1 MGKRVIPLILL
12 FAIVFS
18 SNISFGERMF
28 TDVSNDH
35 WAYGYIKKA
44 VDLGLMDGYDD
55 ATFRPNELVN
65 TVEALNYIT
74 RLLTIDK
81 EEIIRAREIYGILL
95 DNDQLTEGDRNTLA
109 IALYRGYIDEEL
121 IENELFTEEGIR
133 KAVKVEISRYIA
145 KAMGFREGEEYISY
159 IFLYND
165 ASEIPISEQPYVKF
179 LIDQGVLDRKGD
191 ENRNFNPNQRIT
203 RAILAKMLSQAYDA
217 MNGKSI
223 IEVERIIG
231 SEKNEE
237 TSQVNIV
244 EEVGYEEIPCTILMV
259 IRDFI
264 IVDTGDIVDAY
275 RIKEDAE
282 IIIDGKDLSI
292 DSIENGMNVNLLV
305 SEGEIIERIEAV
317 TDNKPISGIIKS
329 LYLSEE
335 PYMIVEVENGDTIS
349 FSLSENPEVVLDG
362 RNSYLFSLDEGD
374 YVIVETYEDKALFIT
389 GESNEGRVLGI
400 FNGRT
405 KEGKSILVKRED
417 GSIYE
422 YHLND
427 GAIVNRDSTR
437 VGVEDLRVSDE
448 LILML
453 RDGKVYRID
462 ALSVPGEDK
471 GYISSILI
479 SEEPVL
485 TIEREDG
492 NRVSYHISDRVLI
505 TGNNSILK
513 LNDLKL
519 GDFVEIRLKS
529 DEIVTINIKAEE

>member
-1 MGKRVIPLILL
+1 MERRIIPLILL